1 MKQARTYLLALTIG
15 VIAVISMT
23 GTAFAE
29 EQRGSNA
36 DAKQMVEQAIEHI
49 KDVGTAKAFEDFS
62 TPGGKWHNKD
72 IYLFCYKM
80 DGTNVCHGANKAL
93 IGKNLIDLK
102 TADGQFLIK
111 NLADIA
117 KTKGSGWIDYQWP
130 HPLTKKTESKRAY
143 VLKIPGYDG
152 LVGAG
157 CYPR

>member
-1 MKQARTYLLALTIG
+1 MKPYLSAILVVFMFVAATAL
-15 VIAVISMT
+15 
-23 GTAFAE
+23 AE

-36 DAKQMVEQAIEHI
+36 DAKLMVEQAIAHI
-49 KDVGTAKAFEDFS
+49 KEVGAPRAFEDFS

-111 NLADIA
+111 NLVEIA
-117 KTKGSGWIDYQWP
+117 RTKGSGWIDYQWP
-130 HPLTKKTESKRAY
+130 HPQTKKTEAKRAY
-143 VLKIPGYDG
+143 VMRIPGYDG

-157 CYPR
+157 CYPK

>member
-1 MKQARTYLLALTIG
+1 MKKTQQYLTAILIAFMFITSTALAQ
-15 VIAVISMT
+15 
-23 GTAFAE
+23 
-29 EQRGSNA
+29 EQRGTNA
-36 DAKQMVEQAIEHI
+36 DAKQMVEQAIQHI
-49 KDVGTAKAFEDFS
+49 KDVGTAKAFEDFN
-62 TPGGKWHNKD
+62 TPGGKWHYKD
-72 IYLFCYKM
+72 IYLFCYKT

-111 NLADIA
+111 NLVDIA

-130 HPLTKKTESKRAY
+130 HPITKKTEAKRAY
-143 VLKIPGYDG
+143 VARIPGYDG

>member
-1 MKQARTYLLALTIG
+1 MKKTQQYLSAVL
-15 VIAVISMT
+15 IAFTFITAS
-23 GTAFAE
+23 AFAQ

-36 DAKQMVEQAIEHI
+36 DAKQMVEQALQHI
-49 KDVGTAKAFEDFS
+49 KDVGATKAFEDFS

-80 DGTNVCHGANKAL
+80 DGSNVCHGANKAL

-111 NLADIA
+111 NLVDIA
-117 KTKGSGWIDYQWP
+117 RTKGSGWIDYQWP
-130 HPLTKKTESKRAY
+130 HPQTKKTEAKRAY
-143 VLKIPGYDG
+143 VMRIPGYDG

-157 CYPR
+157 CYPK

>member
-1 MKQARTYLLALTIG
+1 MKRTLHYLITIT
-15 VIAVISMT
+15 IAAILVV
-23 GTAFAE
+23 GTAIAQE
-29 EQRGSNA
+29 ARGTNN
-36 DAKQMVEQAIEHI
+36 DAKQMVEQAIAHI
-49 KDVGTAKAFEDFS
+49 KDVGTTQAFEDFS

-80 DGTNVCHGANKAL
+80 DGTNLCHGANKAL

-130 HPLTKKTESKRAY
+130 HPQTKKTEAKRAY
-143 VLKIPGYDG
+143 VMKIPGFDG

-157 CYPR
+157 CYPHK

>member
-1 MKQARTYLLALTIG
+1 MKQTLQYFLAFVIGSLLF
-15 VIAVISMT
+15 T
-23 GTAFAE
+23 GTTMAQE
-29 EQRGSNA
+29 LRGSNT
-36 DAKQMVEQAIEHI
+36 DAKQMVEQAIQHI
-49 KDVGTAKAFEDFS
+49 QDVGPAKAFEDFS

-130 HPLTKKTESKRAY
+130 QPQTKKTEAKRAY
-143 VLKIPGYDG
+143 VMKIPHYDG

>member
-1 MKQARTYLLALTIG
+1 MKQTQQYLLAII
-15 VIAVISMT
+15 VAVIFVS
-23 GTAFAE
+23 GTALAQ

-130 HPLTKKTESKRAY
+130 HPQTKKTEAKRAY
-143 VLKIPGYDG
+143 VIKIPGYDG

>member
-1 MKQARTYLLALTIG
+1 MKRTLRYVLITTIALILLA
-15 VIAVISMT
+15 A
-23 GTAFAE
+23 TAPAE
-29 EQRGSNA
+29 EPRGSSA
-36 DAKQMVEQAIEHI
+36 DAKKMVEQAVEHV
-49 KDVGTAKAFEDFS
+49 KEVGAAKAFEDFS

-111 NLADIA
+111 NLVDIA
-117 KTKGSGWIDYQWP
+117 QAKGSGWIDYQWP
-130 HPLTKKTESKRAY
+130 HPLTKKTEAKRAY
-143 VLKIPGYDG
+143 VMKIPGYDG

-157 CYPR
+157 CYPSK

>member
-1 MKQARTYLLALTIG
+1 MKQTQPYLLVLI
-15 VIAVISMT
+15 IAVIFIT
-23 GTAFAE
+23 GTALAE
-29 EQRGSNA
+29 EPRGSNA

-102 TADGQFLIK
+102 TADGQYLIK

-143 VLKIPGYDG
+143 VIKIPGYDG